1 MLKEDIRLDSLNS
14 VTSTKSYRI
23 EEVPRD
29 ELNLSSDEALVP
41 VAHFH
46 REMFATFGM
55 PFLFKIKDVS
65 NITEVL
71 SLLCLPYFSCG
82 LYMYFGLYFP
92 RRLMLV
98 TFVLTLLLFLF
109 CFFRFDV
116 RR

>member
-1 MLKEDIRLDSLNS
+1 MFSFLVSFFRILEIFSSKIFSMLKEDIRLDSLNS

-71 SLLCLPYFSCG
+71 SLLCLPYFHVHYIWA
-82 LYMYFGLYFP
+82 L
-92 RRLMLV
+92 
-98 TFVLTLLLFLF
+98 TFSK
-109 CFFRFDV
+109 
-116 RR
+116 